1 VAQKYSHL
9 FKFVHCIFW
18 LFDLLQAAVS
28 SFAHAASRWQH
39 QHAQDQPLGGTHQSQ
54 CPLAAGLALELG
66 QALRVDLDRIAE
78 AATQYRHAADLQQ
91 NSPLEQLNSLGLL
104 ATCKIE
110 LGQNH

>member
-1 VAQKYSHL
+1 L
-9 FKFVHCIFW
+9 FIIFFW
-18 LFDLLQAAVS
+18 LFILFQAAVS

-39 QHAQDQPLGGTHQSQ
+39 QYVQDQPLGGTHQSQ

-66 QALRVDLDRIAE
+66 QALRVDLDRVAE
-78 AATQYRHAADLQQ
+78 AATQYRRAADLQQ

-110 LGQNH
+110 LGQSH

>member
-1 VAQKYSHL
+1 
-9 FKFVHCIFW
+9 
-18 LFDLLQAAVS
+18 LLQAAIS

-39 QHAQDQPLGGTHQSQ
+39 HHALDHPLSGTHQSQ
-54 CPLAAGLALELG
+54 CPMAAGLALELG

-78 AATQYRHAADLQQ
+78 AATQYRRAADLQQ